1 MTSVGTGP
9 VRLVVA
15 AFLKGFKVSRTR
27 HGSAVHRLRRPS
39 RLWGLRPTQAGSPGN
54 QSQR

>member
-27 HGSAVHRLRRPS
+27 HGSAVHPLRRPS
-39 RLWGLRPTQAGSPGN
+39 RLGTSPDASW
-54 QSQR
+54 QPR